1 MKKPSIPPA
10 LALFLLAPAI
20 GELLSGSSPPKEFF
34 SPIPFLLLASLY
46 GSGAILIHEL
56 KTRWKKDYHSLLLL
70 GAAYGILEEGLIV
83 KSFFDPKW
91 MDIGILGTYGRWL
104 EVNWIWT
111 EGLTIYHAVF
121 STTIPIILI
130 ELAYPHRKD
139 QPWTSKRIFT
149 GLAILLA
156 FVTVISFLFL
166 TPYRPPPL
174 QYIATI
180 ATMFLF
186 GYAAYKLPT
195 RNPRSENIKKTG
207 PRRMWL
213 AGFLATIAF
222 FFLFYAGPFLVN
234 QPFILTILIAIL
246 AFGMIA
252 FLSRYEWSQNENGMN
267 RLAVSAGA
275 LSFWI
280 LFAFL
285 MGLSSLIAGFPSGM
299 MMVAVVAGLGLLLLR
314 RKVKKQTVQVNA
326 YIAA

>member
-1 MKKPSIPPA
+1 MKKPSISPT

-34 SPIPFLLLASLY
+34 SPIPFLILTSLY

-104 EVNWIWT
+104 ETNWIWT

-130 ELAYPHRKD
+130 ELAYPHTKT
-139 QPWTSKRIFT
+139 QPWTSKRTFT
-149 GLAILLA
+149 ALTILLA
-156 FVTVISFLFL
+156 FVTVIGLLFL
-166 TPYRPPPL
+166 TSYRPPPL

-180 ATMFLF
+180 IAMILF

-195 RNPRSENIKKTG
+195 RNPKPQNTKQTG

-213 AGFLATIAF
+213 TGFLATITF
-222 FFLFYAGPFLVN
+222 FFLFYAGPYLIS
-234 QPFILTILIAIL
+234 QPFILTILIAVVT
-246 AFGMIA
+246 FGTIA
-252 FLSRYEWSQNENGMN
+252 FLSRYEWNGKNLN
-267 RLAVSAGA
+267 RLAISSGA
-275 LSFWI
+275 LSFLI

-285 MGLSSLIAGFPSGM
+285 MGLSSLTAGFPSGM
-299 MMVAVVAGLGLLLLR
+299 MTVAVIAASALLLLR

-326 YIAA
+326 YIPA